1 MPTKKALIL
10 MILGMT
16 LMFTGKV
23 YAEQKVFVN
32 SKGITPKSS
41 GGMSVTFPD
50 VCKTPSPGGPIP
62 IPYPNI
68 GKSSD
73 TSKGSK
79 KVKMN
84 GNPIMLKGSNFK
96 MGTGDEAGTRGGGKQ
111 EYYKVK
117 GRPKAKPNAT
127 ENYPRPAYHKYLTP
141 SDN

>member
-1 MPTKKALIL
+1 MSLNKSIFLV
-10 MILGMT
+10 ILGMT
-16 LMFTGKV
+16 LMFSAKV
-23 YAEQKVFVN
+23 YAEETVFSN
-32 SKGITPKSS
+32 SKGIVHKGS
-41 GGMSVTFPD
+41 GGMSVVFPD
-50 VCKTPSPGGPIP
+50 VCKTPSPGGPVP

-96 MGTGDEAGTRGGGKQ
+96 MGTGDEAGTRGGGKRK
-111 EYYKVK
+111 YYKVK
-117 GRPKAKPNAT
+117 ARPKAKPNAT
-127 ENYPRPAYHKYLTP
+127 LNYPRPTYHKHLTP